1 MIRTMLKFGFF
12 LLIGVLGYNYFF
24 GSTEEKES
32 SQRIFQEFKVL
43 GTMVKNLVVSEKQ
56 KFDTGKYDVA
66 LSKIN
71 SIYIDL
77 QEKAQ
82 RTDNVQLIDKLKD
95 LSTKK
100 QNLENQ
106 LSDLKDQQSIENTKI
121 SLKEKQ
127 KIEKSTKEKQ
137 ESLRTNL
144 DDLLKETEQL
154 INTLN
159 VDEQ

>member
-1 MIRTMLKFGFF
+1 
-12 LLIGVLGYNYFF
+12 
-24 GSTEEKES
+24 
-32 SQRIFQEFKVL
+32 
-43 GTMVKNLVVSEKQ
+43 Q

>member
-1 MIRTMLKFGFF
+1 MLKFGFF

>member
-1 MIRTMLKFGFF
+1 MLKFGFF

-71 SIYIDL
+71 SISIDL

-106 LSDLKDQQSIENTKI
+106 LSDLK
-121 SLKEKQ
+121 
-127 KIEKSTKEKQ
+127 
-137 ESLRTNL
+137 
-144 DDLLKETEQL
+144 
-154 INTLN
+154 
-159 VDEQ
+159 